1 MSRPTQWRLYRTSAM
16 RQGRRRRTTSL
27 SLKTRERV
35 LENEESEKKSV
46 RFQKRKSPQIKR
58 PANVTLEKA
67 KSKEARI
74 KVKKEKMDEVIT
86 VKQEMVEETETLPK
100 GWKSQREEKRFASMV
115 AAVERMIRNS
125 YTSDQIYQVWMGLGS
140 EGWGLATSNTSLLL
154 GAGGS
159 NVWLRSSNIDTREC
173 LH

>member
-86 VKQEMVEETETLPK
+86 VKQERVEETETLPK
-100 GWKSQREEKRFASMV
+100 GWKSQGEEKRFASMV
-115 AAVERMIRNS
+115 AAVEWMIQNKATPRTRS
-125 YTSDQIYQVWMGLGS
+125 IRC
-140 EGWGLATSNTSLLL
+140 GWGW
-154 GAGGS
+154 GQRAGGLPPQPPLCCWGLEDQ
-159 NVWLRSSNIDTREC
+159 VC
-173 LH
+173 G